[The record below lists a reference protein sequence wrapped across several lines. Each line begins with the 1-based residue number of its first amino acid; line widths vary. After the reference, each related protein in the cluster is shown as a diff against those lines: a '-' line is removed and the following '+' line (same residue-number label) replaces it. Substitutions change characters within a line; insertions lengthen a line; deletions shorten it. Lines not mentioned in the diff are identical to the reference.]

1 MAADV
6 FPPVIPGKQ
15 GFYSVDVYEEALQRY
30 PTVTDLVIRKAEE
43 NGNKTWLLFGDES
56 YTFAQVNE
64 LSNRLATGLH
74 AMGIRSDD
82 KVGIFALNS
91 PQWIM
96 AYFAILKLGA
106 VPVTVNTGFI
116 KDPLVYNLQTADV
129 KYLVL
134 DSRLLPAYKEVEEG
148 LKEINGLII
157 IGKANFQHAVA
168 PAKRFVFIEE
178 LLETDAEAGVIVR
191 KLPRDPSAMI
201 LTSGTTGRSKVVV
214 DSHAQFIT
222 TALFMLDAG
231 GVAPDSTVY
240 VYLPLFHI
248 MALDMATISSMLANA
263 RMVLVEKFSPTS
275 FWEDIR
281 KYGVSHFHAVGPILE
296 MLFKSPPSALEVE
309 HGRLTAIAYAS
320 KEVWIEAQKRFHIA
334 ITGGYGS
341 TEVGIPI
348 SSPHDIV
355 AAGKNPPGSCGHVGP
370 HVEVGIMNEQGCFL
384 PPGQVGEIV
393 VRPRIPWTIFLEY
406 YGMPRETVAAFAGL
420 WFHTGDA
427 GYVDD
432 AGYLYFVDR
441 VKDAIR
447 RRGENISSYEVEQM
461 LLGNPGLAEAAVI
474 PAASEVGEDE
484 VMAVVAPRPGQKVD
498 PEKLIDYC
506 LDNMPRFWIPRYIRQ
521 VESLPRT
528 PTGRIEKFKLRGDG
542 ITPDTLDMREYINT
556 KKQIPK
562 DSSPP

>member
-1 MAADV
+1 
-6 FPPVIPGKQ
+6 
-15 GFYSVDVYEEALQRY
+15 
-30 PTVTDLVIRKAEE
+30 
-43 NGNKTWLLFGDES
+43 
-56 YTFAQVNE
+56 
-64 LSNRLATGLH
+64 
-74 AMGIRSDD
+74 
-82 KVGIFALNS
+82 
-91 PQWIM
+91 
-96 AYFAILKLGA
+96 
-106 VPVTVNTGFI
+106 
-116 KDPLVYNLQTADV
+116 
-129 KYLVL
+129 
-134 DSRLLPAYKEVEEG
+134 
-148 LKEINGLII
+148 
-157 IGKANFQHAVA
+157 
-168 PAKRFVFIEE
+168 
-178 LLETDAEAGVIVR
+178 
-191 KLPRDPSAMI
+191 
-201 LTSGTTGRSKVVV
+201 
-214 DSHAQFIT
+214 
-222 TALFMLDAG
+222 
-231 GVAPDSTVY
+231 
-240 VYLPLFHI
+240 
-248 MALDMATISSMLANA
+248 MALDKETISSMLANA

>member
-1 MAADV
+1 MGADV
-6 FPPVIPGKQ
+6 FPPVISGKQ
-15 GFYSVDVYEEALQRY
+15 GFYSVDVYEEVLRSY

-43 NGNKTWLLFGDES
+43 NGNKTWLLFQGES
-56 YTFAQVNE
+56 YTFAQINE

-74 AMGIRSDD
+74 EIGIRKDD

-91 PQWIM
+91 PQWIL

-116 KDPLVYNLQTADV
+116 KDPLVYNLQTAEV
-129 KYLVL
+129 KYLVI

-148 LKEINGLII
+148 LREINGLVIS
-157 IGKANFQHAVA
+157 GKTNFQPAVA
-168 PAKRFVFIEE
+168 PAKKFVFIEE
-178 LLETDAEAGVIVR
+178 LLETDANPGIIVG
-191 KLPRDPSAMI
+191 KSPRDPSAMI

-231 GVAPDSTVY
+231 GVTSDSTVY

-275 FWEDIR
+275 FWEDVR
-281 KYGVSHFHAVGPILE
+281 KYGVSHFHAVGPVLE
-296 MLFKSPPSALEVE
+296 MLFKSPPSPLEVE

-320 KEVWIEAQKRFHIA
+320 KEVWLEAQKRFHIA

-341 TEVGIPI
+341 TEVGIPV

-355 AAGKNPPGSCGHVGP
+355 AAGKNPPGSCGRVGP
-370 HVEVGIMNEQGCFL
+370 HVEVRIMDEQGGFL

-406 YGMPRETVAAFAGL
+406 YGMPRETVTAFAGL

-427 GYVDD
+427 GYFDD

-447 RRGENISSYEVEQM
+447 RRGENISSYEVEQ
-461 LLGNPGLAEAAVI
+461 LLLKNPGLAEAAVI

-484 VMAVVAPRPGQKVD
+484 VMAVVVPRPGQKVD
-498 PEKLIDYC
+498 SQKLIDYC
-506 LDNMPRFWIPRYIRQ
+506 LDNMPRFWVPRYVRQ

-528 PTGRIEKFKLRGDG
+528 PTGRIEKFKLRAEG
-542 ITPDTLDMREYINT
+542 ITPDTRDMREYVNT
-556 KKQIPK
+556 KKPMAK
-562 DSSPP
+562 DSP